1 MALDRARA
9 QQGLIRI
16 AKAGPGR
23 LRGPLGRVTRR
34 FRGEFSG
41 PLVTVVLPV
50 SDDDTTRIGT
60 CLDSL
65 KVQTY
70 RNLEVLVVRF
80 GRHDR
85 VSATVREHAAED
97 WRIKTRLR
105 VERSLAA
112 ARNAGVAAASGE
124 LVVVVTN
131 AGDDFVHT
139 GVERLVEAHHRSGS
153 PVVVGAMREPDIA
166 GWIPDSAYDA
176 AHHTPVRGT
185 TLAATPVAVTDLGL
199 GNKLVTRAFW
209 AEAGLRFSDEFPDGA
224 DVALGLLEQAPAF
237 DLLSDFTYIPTDRRD
252 GVQVGTVPDV
262 LSGLAGWID
271 RNDHTWH
278 RVEALGLPEVREWF
292 LWGVL
297 DTAVQPLIAD
307 VERAD
312 AHQWQTLR
320 DHVAM
325 LLDAADEHVWARLNA
340 EARVKLWLLQ
350 HDHRKPLEDFLGARL
365 FTRGNRPTEVRDGR
379 VWALLPHHDD
389 AALGIPAELFEMTAD
404 ETRFRAMLREARWVD
419 AATLELTIFAA
430 VDFVHM
436 SASPAI
442 ECALVDR
449 ATGRRIPLEVRQFRD
464 ARANQALRRHQDF
477 SWGAFDAAV
486 PVADVVAASP
496 GSPGD
501 PEGAATWVVEV
512 DIDVDG
518 VRRSGAVPLIDEQA
532 SAGFIGRDHLAPRP
546 VAGSVVAFNPR
557 SDVVGLRVRPDR
569 GPRLR
574 SLEVEGRSVSGVL
587 DQPPGSGGGT
597 PVTGLRV
604 IQGTQQVRATTTPG
618 PDGGLA
624 FRLQVPAAW
633 TGQRRWQVHVLTA
646 DGRELALGWPAGAPQ
661 WLGVGAGEVVGS
673 RTATGDTELYE
684 TAGTLVVDD
693 IAVEGLRLDV
703 TGHWLGASAP
713 DDARLALL
721 TQVGGT
727 EVLATDLPPADD
739 GGAVRASVT
748 LTTDRWGLGER
759 PLAPAWFWL
768 AVTSRGTTTRTLLG
782 ERGIDRLHHFMV
794 GSEHPGY
801 SARVV
806 QEGRVAGV
814 ELLPPVPVQERVP
827 FGQTQLQE
835 WYADGDIPLEP
846 DAVYFQSYV
855 GASATDSQL
864 ALHEH
869 LRRTRPDLTLYWGVA
884 SAASWVPEG
893 GVPVVM
899 TTREW
904 YRVLAAAGSL
914 CMNIDP
920 ERWFRKRPGQR
931 LLQTFHG
938 YPSKSMGIR
947 MWDAKHYPPRRIEL
961 ELARTSRQWDLILT
975 PEPDMDQYYRREY
988 AYDGPIHSE
997 GYPRDDVLV
1006 GERAAVVRED
1016 VRRRLGIAPHQK
1028 AILYAPTWR
1037 DDQATNWRAADAVHH
1052 LDVAAAAR
1060 DLGPDYVLLL
1070 RGHRFHN
1077 PAGDGSGTTRFLDV
1091 TEYPEINDLIL
1102 AADAA
1107 VLDYSSL
1114 RFDFALTGRPM
1125 VFLVPDLDT
1134 YVGGVRGFLYD
1145 YVPTAPGPHV
1155 DTADEVVDLL
1165 RDLDGLRRRYAGA
1178 METFHRRFNRF
1189 MDGHAAERVAAAFF
1203 EGR

>member
-1 MALDRARA
+1 MAFDRARA
-9 QQGLIRI
+9 QQELIRL

-23 LRGPLGRVTRR
+23 LRGPLGRATRR

-50 SDDDTTRIGT
+50 GDDDTTRIGT

-65 KVQTY
+65 KVQTH
-70 RNLEVLVVRF
+70 RNLEILVVRF
-80 GRHDR
+80 GRHER
-85 VSATVREHAAED
+85 VTATVREHAAQD
-97 WRIKTRLR
+97 WRIKTR
-105 VERSLAA
+105 VKIERSLAA

-124 LVVVVTN
+124 LVVVVTH

-139 GVERLVEAHHRSGS
+139 GIERLVEAHARSGS

-176 AHHTPVRGT
+176 AHHAPVRST

-199 GNKLVTRAFW
+199 GNKLVERGFW
-209 AEAGLRFSDEFPDGA
+209 ASSGLRFTEEFPDGA
-224 DVALGLLEQAPAF
+224 DVALGLLERATTF
-237 DLLSDFTYIPTDRRD
+237 DLLADFTYIPTKRRD

-262 LSGLAGWID
+262 LSGLPDWID

-278 RVEALGLPEVREWF
+278 RVEGLGLPEVRDWF

-297 DTAVQPLIAD
+297 DTAIQPLVAD

-312 AHQWQTLR
+312 AHQWRTLR
-320 DHVAM
+320 DHATM
-325 LLDAADEHVWARLNA
+325 LLEAADEHVWSRLNA

-350 HDHRKPLEDFLGARL
+350 HDHRAALEDFLGGRL
-365 FTRGNRPTEVRDGR
+365 FTRGNRPTEVRDGK

-389 AALGIPAELFEMTAD
+389 TALGIPAELFEMTAD
-404 ETRFRAMLREARWVD
+404 ETRFRAMLREARWID
-419 AATLELTIFAA
+419 AETLELTIFAA
-430 VDFVHM
+430 IDFVHM
-436 SASPAI
+436 SGLPTVD
-442 ECALVDR
+442 CALVEQ
-449 ATGRRIPLEVRQFRD
+449 GSGQRIPLQIRQFRD

-477 SWGAFDAAV
+477 SWGAFDAVV
-486 PVADVVAASP
+486 PVADVVRASK
-496 GSPGD
+496 D
-501 PEGAATWVVEV
+501 RDHAVWVVEI

-518 VRRSGAVPLIDEQA
+518 VRRSGPVPLIDEQA

-557 SDVVGLRVRPDR
+557 SDVVGLRIRPD
-569 GPRLR
+569 GAPRLR
-574 SLEVEGRSVSGVL
+574 SLEVAGRTVTGVL
-587 DQPPGSGGGT
+587 VAPGDAN
-597 PVTGLRV
+597 VTGLRV
-604 IQGTQQVRATTTPG
+604 TQGSQQVRAEATPVD
-618 PDGGLA
+618 DGLR
-624 FRLQVPAAW
+624 FSLVLPAAW
-633 TGQRRWQVHVLTA
+633 TGQRRWQVRVLTS
-646 DGRELALGWPAGAPQ
+646 DGGELALGWPAGAPQ
-661 WLGVGAGEVVGS
+661 WLAVGAGEVVAS
-673 RTATGDTELYE
+673 RTASGDTELYE
-684 TAGTLVVDD
+684 AADTLVVDEV
-693 IAVEGLRLDV
+693 AVEGLRLEV
-703 TGHWLGASAP
+703 TGRWLGAPA
-713 DDARLALL
+713 DGARLALL
-721 TQVGGT
+721 AQVGGA
-727 EVLATDLPPADD
+727 EVLTADLAPGDEP
-739 GGAVRASVT
+739 GSVRAGVE

-759 PLAPAWFWL
+759 PLAPGWLWL
-768 AVTSRGTTTRTLLG
+768 AVTRDGTTTRALLG
-782 ERGIDRLHHFMV
+782 ERAIDRLHHFMV
-794 GSEHPGY
+794 GTDHRSY

-814 ELLPPVPVQERVP
+814 ELLPPVPVEERVP
-827 FGQTQLQE
+827 YGQTQLQE
-835 WYADGDIPLEP
+835 WYADADLPLEP
-846 DAVYFQSYV
+846 DSVYFQSYV

-864 ALHEH
+864 ALHEE
-869 LRRTRPDLTLYWGVA
+869 LRRTRPDLKLYWGVA

-904 YRVLAAAGSL
+904 YRVLASAGQL

-947 MWDAKHYPPRRIEL
+947 MWDAKHYPPRRIQL
-961 ELARTSRQWDLILT
+961 ELARTSQQWDLILT
-975 PEPDMDQYYRREY
+975 PDPDMDQYYRREY

-1006 GERAAVVRED
+1006 GDRADVVRED
-1016 VRRRLGIAPHQK
+1016 ARRRLGIALHQK

-1077 PAGDGSGTTRFLDV
+1077 PAGDAGGARFLDV

-1114 RFDFALTGRPM
+1114 RFDFALTQRPM

-1145 YVPTAPGPHV
+1145 YAPTAPGPHV
-1155 DTADEVVDLL
+1155 DTAEQVVDLL
-1165 RDLDGLRRRYAGA
+1165 RDLDGLRRRYADA
-1178 METFHRRFNRF
+1178 METFHQRFNRH

-1203 EGR
+1203 GEPS